1 MELFLAVAALAVG
14 IAVLALILVQNGRGK
29 QEEKLLQRQMETL
42 TNQLQASQRD
52 TAAQL
57 AAFGKLLEQLGRQ
70 TADEFGRSRR
80 DTLQY
85 QQALREETGKSL
97 REMSA
102 QLGEMTRA
110 NYEHQKQMTQALRVS
125 LDLIRTQNTEQNE
138 KQSRLVEGAI
148 TRMQESN
155 EKKLDQM
162 RATVDEKLTAT
173 LSTRLDSSF
182 KTVSDQLENL
192 YKSLGEMKEL
202 STGVTDH
209 VTALNRVLTN
219 VKARGTWAE
228 VQLENILDET
238 IPQRYERNWA
248 PRPNSAE
255 RVEFAV
261 RLPSGEEDGA
271 ETYLPIDSKFPMED
285 YARLCDAADRADQ
298 EGLIAA
304 RKALE
309 ARVRD
314 EAKTVRKYINEP
326 RTTPFAILYLAT
338 EGLYAE
344 VTSSR
349 SGLAEQI
356 QSQYNVLIAGPTT
369 ITALLNSL
377 SIGFKAVTVNEKAKE
392 VRELLAAA
400 KAQYGKFS
408 DLLEKARKKIDEA
421 GRTIG
426 DAQNRSRL
434 IQNKLRKVESLEPAE
449 ADRLL
454 QIGAPGSDEEAEA
467 SSPIA

>member
-1 MELFLAVAALAVG
+1 MELLIAAAGLIVSA
-14 IAVLALILVQNGRGK
+14 AVLILLLLRGGNEKQTQVALR
-29 QEEKLLQRQMETL
+29 RQVESL
-42 TNQLQASQRD
+42 SSQLQASERES
-52 TAAQL
+52 AVQL
-57 AAFGKLLEQLGRQ
+57 AAFGKLLEQLERQ

-97 REMSA
+97 HEMA
-102 QLGEMTRA
+102 GQLGEMTKA
-110 NYEHQKQMTQALRVS
+110 NYEHQKQLTEALRIS
-125 LDLIRTQNTEQNE
+125 LDQIRTQNTEQNE
-138 KQSRLVEGAI
+138 KQSRLIESAI

-182 KTVSDQLENL
+182 KTVSDQLENV

-202 STGVTDH
+202 STGVTDN

-228 VQLENILDET
+228 VQLEGILDET

-248 PRPNSAE
+248 PKPNSAE

-261 RLPSGEEDGA
+261 RLPSSEENGA
-271 ETYLPIDSKFPMED
+271 DTFLPIDSKFPMED
-285 YARLCDAADRADQ
+285 YARLCDAADRADR
-298 EGLIAA
+298 EGVEAA

-349 SGLAEQI
+349 SGLLEQI

-408 DLLEKARKKIDEA
+408 DLLEKARRKIDEA

-434 IQNKLRKVESLEPAE
+434 IQNKLRNVESLDAGI

-454 QIGAPGSDEEAEA
+454 QIDSLSEDIQRDFSAE
-467 SSPIA
+467 